1 MTDQPG
7 VNHESVC
14 ACFPALKKVTLDR
27 EARYTEDPT
36 ATAPQ
41 GPQSTVE
48 VAVRSVG
55 ELNELASSLKS
66 GRTWVISEPVH
77 VGGLADAPTPLEY
90 LLSGAMGCF
99 AAVFAFYAA
108 KWDVK
113 YDTFEA
119 SAKADLDVRGHMME
133 DAPPSGFRRVTIH
146 VDIGVSEKP
155 DQEALDRVMQ
165 AAMQGC
171 PGISTLKDPVHLEAN
186 MNVCSTPALIEV
198 QR

>member
-1 MTDQPG
+1 MADKPD
-7 VNHESVC
+7 VNHEPIC
-14 ACFPALKKVTLDR
+14 ACFPELKKVTLDR
-27 EARYTEDPT
+27 EMRYIKDSN
-36 ATAPQ
+36 AAAPE

-48 VAVRSVG
+48 VSVRSVG
-55 ELNELASSLKS
+55 ELNELACSLKS
-66 GRTWVISEPVH
+66 GRSWEISEPAH

-90 LLSGAMGCF
+90 LLSGVLGCF

-133 DAPPSGFRRVTIH
+133 NAPPSGFQRATIH

-155 DQEALDRVMQ
+155 DLEALDRVLQ
-165 AAMQGC
+165 ASMRGC
-171 PGISTLKDPVHLEAN
+171 PGISTLRDPVHLEAK
-186 MNVCSTPALIEV
+186 MIVLTH
-198 QR
+198 